1 MFSLRSENSEV
12 SDFSDLPVVRDMSRL
27 SWVMVLRV
35 VIISALLGATIAM
48 NQSIDRMFG
57 TSTRFLLLLIVCT
70 YALTIVYAIWYK
82 WKKYL
87 RILGYVQFFTD
98 ALLFAA
104 LIYVTGG
111 VTSGFTFLF
120 HLWVI
125 VAVVSMGKRAG
136 FIQATISAA
145 MILLVGV
152 IIEVTTSSPIPD
164 LPLPS
169 SNPGTTLYAL
179 SVNVISLYVVAFL
192 VNMLASRLEYAGE
205 GLQKERAQKE
215 ELVLKLE
222 HAERLAALGE
232 LAATLAHEIRNP
244 LSAVSGSFQMMKSG
258 LPLSEDDEALSS
270 IIERELER
278 MGRLVADILEYARPR
293 ETELY
298 GLDISRLCNET
309 VIGFEAGIRQRGI
322 GMQTDVADDVW
333 CMADSNQLRQV
344 LWNLLVNASQAVADD
359 TGIIRLTLVREDD
372 AIELAVAD
380 NGPGVPT
387 GIRNQ
392 IYEAFFST
400 RERGMGLGL
409 ALCHRIISA
418 HGGTIEV
425 GDSDLGGALFRMKL
439 PALAQAGRD
448 SGIQ

>member
-1 MFSLRSENSEV
+1 
-12 SDFSDLPVVRDMSRL
+12 
-27 SWVMVLRV
+27 MVLRV
-35 VIISALLGATIAM
+35 VIISALLGATIAL
-48 NQSIDRMFG
+48 NQSIDEMLG

-82 WKKYL
+82 WNKHL
-87 RILGYVQFFTD
+87 ITLGYVQFFTD

-125 VAVVSMGKRAG
+125 VSVVSMGKRAG
-136 FIQATISAA
+136 FIQATISAL
-145 MILLVGV
+145 MILLVGL
-152 IIEVTTSSPIPD
+152 IMEVTEVSPMPE
-164 LPLPS
+164 LSLPS
-169 SNPGTTLYAL
+169 SNPGTALYAL
-179 SVNVISLYVVAFL
+179 VVNVISLYVVAFL
-192 VNMLASRLEYAGE
+192 VNILAVRLEHAGE

-215 ELVLKLE
+215 ALAVKLE

-258 LPLSEDDEALSS
+258 LSLSEDDAELSS

-293 ETELY
+293 KAELY
-298 GLDISRLCNET
+298 ALDLSRLCNET
-309 VIGFEAGIRQRGI
+309 ATGFGAGIRHRGI
-322 GMQTDVADDVW
+322 VFEMHVARDIW
-333 CMADSNQLRQV
+333 CIGDTNQLRQV
-344 LWNLLVNASQAVADD
+344 LWNLLVNASQAVSDD
-359 TGIIRLTLVREDD
+359 TGMISLTLRQEDNT
-372 AIELAVAD
+372 ILLEVVD
-380 NGPGVPT
+380 NGPGVPV
-387 GIRNQ
+387 GIRNR

-409 ALCHRIISA
+409 ALSQRIISA
-418 HGGTIEV
+418 HGGSMEV
-425 GDSDLGGALFRMKL
+425 LDSHPGGALFLLKL
-439 PALAQAGRD
+439 PASDRGGRD
-448 SGIQ
+448 SGGA